1 MKFTKMHG
9 AGNDFIIINN
19 IEEKLPIAGFSKLA
33 KKLCHRRFSIGAD
46 GLMVVEHPSAEVE
59 ERSTGYSN
67 KIQISSTEGDCART
81 FATNIEARATNAEVQ
96 NCDFRMLFYNADGS
110 VGEMCGN
117 GARCI
122 ARYGYEHGLAEKVQR
137 IETLS
142 GIVEGQRVTDK
153 KYKVRLN
160 PVTKMD
166 LDCVE
171 IQMPKLMLENNR
183 TFNADTLDTETLGLN
198 DCNSNSLISES
209 RNPGASIL
217 SIATRVS
224 YVELGNPGLPHAVV
238 ECKGLQHIVEALKVE
253 DEHGYI
259 DDKACEK
266 EENGKSASVTVIDK
280 STDMHEKVSDKTIA
294 ELKLIGKR
302 LRYHEAFPKGANV
315 NFYEIVGEDELYI
328 LTYERGVEDFTL
340 ACGTGTAST
349 VAVLAEQGLVS
360 GHGVRVHAAGGDLAV
375 DVVNKRSETVDVVD
389 KKNEAANVIAEKFQ
403 IETSASGVLVD
414 VTKQHLY
421 LTGEAEIV
429 AEGEILHI

>member
-19 IEEKLPIAGFSKLA
+19 MEEKLPIEGFNELA

-67 KIQISSTEGDCART
+67 KIQS
-81 FATNIEARATNAEVQ
+81 
-96 NCDFRMLFYNADGS
+96 CDFRMLFYNADGS

-122 ARYGYEHGLAEKVQR
+122 ARYGYEHELAGDVQR

-171 IQMPKLMLENNR
+171 IQMPN
-183 TFNADTLDTETLGLN
+183 
-198 DCNSNSLISES
+198 
-209 RNPGASIL
+209 L
-217 SIATRVS
+217 SIQSKVS

-238 ECKGLQHIVEALKVE
+238 ECKGLQNIVENLKM
-253 DEHGYI
+253 D
-259 DDKACEK
+259 
-266 EENGKSASVTVIDK
+266 
-280 STDMHEKVSDKTIA
+280 
-294 ELKLIGKR
+294 ELKALGKR

-315 NFYEIVGEDELYI
+315 NFYEIIGEDELYI

-349 VAVLAEQGLVS
+349 VAVLTKQGVVS
-360 GHGVRVHAAGGDLAV
+360 GNGVRVHAAGGDLEV
-375 DVVNKRSETVDVVD
+375 DVVTEKSETAEVV
-389 KKNEAANVIAEKFQ
+389 AEK
-403 IETSASGVLVD
+403 ALD
-414 VTKQHLY
+414 NVTKQHLY

>member
-19 IEEKLPIAGFSKLA
+19 MEEKLPIEGFNELA

-59 ERSTGYSN
+59 DRSTGYSN
-67 KIQISSTEGDCART
+67 KIKISSTEGDCART

-171 IQMPKLMLENNR
+171 IQMPN
-183 TFNADTLDTETLGLN
+183 
-198 DCNSNSLISES
+198 
-209 RNPGASIL
+209 L
-217 SIATRVS
+217 SIQSKVS

-238 ECKGLQHIVEALKVE
+238 ECKGLQNIVENLKL
-253 DEHGYI
+253 D
-259 DDKACEK
+259 
-266 EENGKSASVTVIDK
+266 
-280 STDMHEKVSDKTIA
+280 
-294 ELKLIGKR
+294 ELKALGKR
-302 LRYHEAFPKGANV
+302 LRNHEAFPKGANV
-315 NFYEIVGEDELYI
+315 NFYEIIGEDELYI

-349 VAVLAEQGLVS
+349 VAVLTKQGVVS
-360 GHGVRVHAAGGDLAV
+360 GNGVGVHAAGGNLEV
-375 DVVNKRSETVDVVD
+375 DVVTEKSETA
-389 KKNEAANVIAEKFQ
+389 EAVAEK
-403 IETSASGVLVD
+403 ALD
-414 VTKQHLY
+414 NVTKQHLY